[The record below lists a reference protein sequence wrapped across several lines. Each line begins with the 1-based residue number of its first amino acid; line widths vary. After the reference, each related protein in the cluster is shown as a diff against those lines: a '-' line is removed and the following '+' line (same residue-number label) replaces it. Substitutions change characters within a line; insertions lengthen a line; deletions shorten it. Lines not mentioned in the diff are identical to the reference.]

1 MQPQLGAGA
10 SQHTGAGSQQLDFLQ
25 LNFESKALK
34 WCLRAGLQ
42 QGSTSQQEG
51 AASQQGAGAGAGAAQ
66 HGAGAGASQHG
77 AGAGSQQ
84 LDFLQLSFESKPR
97 RWCLRAGLQQ
107 GSTSQQVGAGS
118 QQATGAGSQ
127 QTGAGSQQAFF
138 LQKRPAEAVD
148 EKLIAT
154 AATAKEAI
162 KRRMDVSPNTN
173 EGFIYRVRN
182 TLVACRPGLHPVAIV
197 LMVNDANS

>member
-1 MQPQLGAGA
+1 LQPQLGAGA
-10 SQHTGAGSQQLDFLQ
+10 SQQTGAGSQQLDFLQ
-25 LNFESKALK
+25 LSFESKALR

-42 QGSTSQQEG
+42 HGSTSQQLG
-51 AASQQGAGAGAGAAQ
+51 AASQQGAGAGAAQ
-66 HGAGAGASQHG
+66 HGAGAGAGASQQG

-97 RWCLRAGLQQ
+97 RWCLRAGLQH

-182 TLVACRPGLHPVAIV
+182 ILVACRPGLHPVAIV

>member
-1 MQPQLGAGA
+1 
-10 SQHTGAGSQQLDFLQ
+10 
-25 LNFESKALK
+25 
-34 WCLRAGLQ
+34 
-42 QGSTSQQEG
+42 
-51 AASQQGAGAGAGAAQ
+51 
-66 HGAGAGASQHG
+66 
-77 AGAGSQQ
+77 
-84 LDFLQLSFESKPR
+84 
-97 RWCLRAGLQQ
+97 LQQ

-182 TLVACRPGLHPVAIV
+182 ILVACRPGLHPVAIV
-197 LMVNDANS
+197 VDGQ